1 MILKPGFPPDLLE
14 IVAAIGACCCMSP
27 PAGKFQ
33 SRVSILIAQMK
44 QHRQGVLSSL
54 IEMDKWP
61 QTEHILFKLIFG
73 HECIYSDPA
82 SSYNMQSGSYKPLL
96 RQRDVNKGEEMKLH
110 GKGYQCGKVLTD
122 SPSS

>member
-1 MILKPGFPPDLLE
+1 MIPKPGFPPDLLK

-44 QHRQGVLSSL
+44 QRRQGLLSSL
-54 IEMDKWP
+54 IEMDRCP
-61 QTEHILFKLIFG
+61 QTEHMLFKLIFG
-73 HECIYSDPA
+73 HECIYSDQA
-82 SSYNMQSGSYKPLL
+82 GLYNTQSGSCKSLL
-96 RQRDVNKGEEMKLH
+96 RQPVVNKGEEMKSH
-110 GKGYQCGKVLTD
+110 GKVLTD